1 MEYKL
6 FVGNIPFD
14 CRLSEFRE
22 AFKNCKGY
30 ITADLINNS
39 SYKCFGFVVLKNQN
53 YLEELLNNNN
63 IFIKDRR
70 LRLTRYNNKIKQTNN
85 YLKLNNIPIIITN
98 DDIRKEFKNY
108 SDIGKCFIDMDRNT
122 GKYKNTGIVEIL
134 DNDIYDKF
142 LNIET
147 ILINDIPISIEK
159 YENITYKTPI
169 IKYNY

>member
-14 CRLSEFRE
+14 CRLSEFRG

-39 SYKCFGFVVLKNQN
+39 SSKCFGFVVLENQN
-53 YLEELLNNNN
+53 CLEELVNYNN
-63 IFIKDRR
+63 IFLKDRK

-85 YLKLNNIPIIITN
+85 YLKLSNIPTTITIE
-98 DDIRKEFKNY
+98 DIRKEFENY
-108 SDIGKCFIDMDRNT
+108 SCIGKCFIDMDRNT

-134 DNDIYDKF
+134 DSDIYDKF

-147 ILINDIPISIEK
+147 ILINDLPISVDK
-159 YENITYKTPI
+159 YENITHQMPKFV
-169 IKYNY
+169 YN

>member
-30 ITADLINNS
+30 IIANLINNS
-39 SYKCFGFVVLKNQN
+39 SFKCFGFVVLENQK

-63 IFIKDRR
+63 IFLKDRK
-70 LRLTRYNNKIKQTNN
+70 LRLTRYNNKIKQTNT
-85 YLKLNNIPIIITN
+85 YLKLSNIPTTITI
-98 DDIRKEFKNY
+98 DDIRKEFENY

-134 DNDIYDKF
+134 DSDIYNKF
-142 LNIET
+142 LNIEI
-147 ILINDIPISIEK
+147 ILINDLPISVNK
-159 YENITYKTPI
+159 YENIIHQIPKFI
-169 IKYNY
+169 YN